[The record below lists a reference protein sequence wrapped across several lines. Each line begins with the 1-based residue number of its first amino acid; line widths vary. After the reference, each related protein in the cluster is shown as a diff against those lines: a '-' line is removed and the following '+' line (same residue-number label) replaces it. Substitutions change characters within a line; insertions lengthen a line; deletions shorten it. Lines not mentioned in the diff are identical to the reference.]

1 LKYKNIKSVAHN
13 LGHSFLSDMNAVD
26 VRGQY
31 TIVPELLFADAAR
44 AAVPEVKLDFLARTI
59 EPPLL
64 ASPALEASLA
74 NYARMLFE
82 LCAHQNVDA
91 HAIHSATLSIAF
103 DYSRSRRTP
112 YEPTVAIQEFVC
124 TVSIEDDRRVVHM
137 AKPDHWWKV

>member
-13 LGHSFLSDMNAVD
+13 LGHSFLSDMNTAD
-26 VRGQY
+26 VQGQY

-44 AAVPEVKLDFLARTI
+44 AGVPEVKLDLIARTV

-64 ASPALEASLA
+64 ASPAVQASLA

-91 HAIHSATLSIAF
+91 KAIRSAVLAIVF
-103 DYSRSRRTP
+103 DYQRSRVTP

-124 TVSIEDDRRVVHM
+124 TVSIEEDRGILHV
-137 AKPDHWWKV
+137 ASPDHWWKI